1 MKRLD
6 EIRRMAS
13 VFVVALMWVD
23 VALILAKTWFTAEAN
38 TAVLAVGSL
47 VIAGTATALW
57 AVDRVGQTT
66 RFVSGASH
74 AALVALLVYAFTGST
89 LQIDMHMYFFASL
102 AVLAMW
108 VDWRP
113 IATFTAVTAVHHLV
127 LYVAM
132 PAAVF
137 PGESEFTRVILHAV
151 ILLMEAG
158 MLFMITRIVARALN
172 ESETALADSQA
183 ARQQASELSHEAEQ
197 ARAAKERDQQERAA
211 ARADETRQMQAAVAE
226 LATGL
231 NRLAEG
237 DLTVSLSQPFVGE
250 LDRLRVD
257 FNLSVEKLSEILRQ
271 IQGSAISMDESAA
284 EIRSASNDLLKRT
297 EQQAAALVETSG
309 AFEDVAT
316 SVRLASTKAEE
327 ASRIAATASA
337 STSRSRG
344 VVTNAVQAM
353 NRIQDASNEISQI
366 TDLIDGITFQTNL
379 LALNAGVE
387 AARAGEAGRG
397 FAVVASEVRALAQR
411 SAEAAKEIKTLIST
425 SSEHVDNGVKLVGST
440 GEALIRIV
448 AAFSGISNL
457 VGEMAASAQAQATGI
472 AQINVAIN
480 QMDQSTQQNAAMVE
494 QATAASY
501 SLAKEADGMAALV
514 SKFNVGEAASRP
526 QNRRPEPVATLA
538 PRAPQQRPAAFAAQ
552 RSAAL
557 RKPAPEAD
565 ADAWQEF

>member
-23 VALILAKTWFTAEAN
+23 VVLILAKAWFAAEASA
-38 TAVLAVGSL
+38 AVLAIGSL
-47 VIAGTATALW
+47 LVAGTATALW

-113 IATFTAVTAVHHLV
+113 IFAFTAVTAVHHLV
-127 LYVAM
+127 LYVVM

-172 ESETALADSQA
+172 ESETALADSLV
-183 ARQQASELSHEAEQ
+183 ARQQASELSHEAEE
-197 ARAAKERDQQERAA
+197 ARAAKEREQHERAA
-211 ARADETRQMQAAVAE
+211 AKAEETRQMQAAVAE

-231 NRLAEG
+231 KRLADG

-257 FNLSVEKLSEILRQ
+257 FNLSVEKLSEILKQ

-297 EQQAAALVETSG
+297 EQQAASLEETSN

-316 SVRLASTKAEE
+316 SVRLASTKADE

-337 STSRSRG
+337 STTRSRG
-344 VVTNAVQAM
+344 VVTNAVEAM
-353 NRIQDASNEISQI
+353 NRTQEASNEISQI

-387 AARAGEAGRG
+387 AARAGEAGKG
-397 FAVVASEVRALAQR
+397 FAVVAQEVRALAQR
-411 SAEAAKEIKTLIST
+411 ASGAATDIRKLIEKSGTEVDQGVNLVNAAGESLEEISVQVALINDTIGAIAAASRTQAESLGEIK
-425 SSEHVDNGVKLVGST
+425 
-440 GEALIRIV
+440 
-448 AAFSGISNL
+448 
-457 VGEMAASAQAQATGI
+457 ASVN
-472 AQINVAIN
+472 QIDKIT
-480 QMDQSTQQNAAMVE
+480 QMNAAMVE
-494 QATAASY
+494 ENTAVTHR
-501 SLAKEADGMAALV
+501 LA
-514 SKFNVGEAASRP
+514 GEASGLSELVRQFRLGGSRP
-526 QNRRPEPVATLA
+526 VGAGDKD
-538 PRAPQQRPAAFAAQ
+538 RPAPSPAREMMASLSKAFS
-552 RSAAL
+552 RG
-557 RKPAPEAD
+557 
-565 ADAWQEF
+565 

>member
-1 MKRLD
+1 
-6 EIRRMAS
+6 MAS

-23 VALILAKTWFTAEAN
+23 VALILTKAWFAAEAN
-38 TAVLAVGSL
+38 AAVLAAGSL
-47 VIAGTATALW
+47 LIAGTATALW
-57 AVDRVGQTT
+57 AFDRVGQST

-74 AALVALLVYAFTGST
+74 AGLVALLVYAFTGSP

-113 IATFTAVTAVHHLV
+113 IFAFTAVTAVHHLV

-137 PGESEFTRVILHAV
+137 PGESEFTRVLLHAV

-172 ESETALADSQA
+172 ESETALADSLA
-183 ARQQASELSHEAEQ
+183 ARQQASELSREAEE
-197 ARAAKERDQQERAA
+197 ARAAKEREQQQHAA
-211 ARADETRQMQAAVAE
+211 AKAEETRQMHTAVTE
-226 LATGL
+226 LGAGL
-231 NRLAEG
+231 KRLSEG

-250 LDRLRVD
+250 LDRLRID

-284 EIRSASNDLLKRT
+284 EIRAASNDLLKRT
-297 EQQAAALVETSG
+297 EQQAASLVETSS

-316 SVRLASTKAEE
+316 SVRLASAKAEE
-327 ASRIAATASA
+327 ASRIAATASS
-337 STSRSRG
+337 STTRSRG

-387 AARAGEAGRG
+387 AARAGEAGKG
-397 FAVVASEVRALAQR
+397 FAVVAQEVRALAQR
-411 SAEAAKEIKTLIST
+411 ASGAATDIRKLIEKSGAEVGEGVNLVNAAGESLEEISEQVALINDTIGAIATAAKTQAESLGEIK
-425 SSEHVDNGVKLVGST
+425 
-440 GEALIRIV
+440 
-448 AAFSGISNL
+448 
-457 VGEMAASAQAQATGI
+457 ASVN
-472 AQINVAIN
+472 QIDKIT
-480 QMDQSTQQNAAMVE
+480 QMNAAMVE
-494 QATAASY
+494 ENTAVTHR
-501 SLAKEADGMAALV
+501 LA
-514 SKFNVGEAASRP
+514 GEASGLSEMVRQFRLGGSQPA
-526 QNRRPEPVATLA
+526 AA
-538 PRAPQQRPAAFAAQ
+538 GDKARPAPSPAREMLASLSRAFS
-552 RSAAL
+552 RS
-557 RKPAPEAD
+557 
-565 ADAWQEF
+565 

>member
-23 VALILAKTWFTAEAN
+23 VAFILAKAWFAAEASA
-38 TAVLAVGSL
+38 AVLAVGSL
-47 VIAGTATALW
+47 LIAGTATALW

-74 AALVALLVYAFTGST
+74 AALVALLVYAFTGSS

-113 IATFTAVTAVHHLV
+113 IFAFTAVTAVHHLV

-137 PGESEFTRVILHAV
+137 PGESEFSRVLLHAV
-151 ILLMEAG
+151 ILLLEAG

-172 ESETALADSQA
+172 ESETALADSLA
-183 ARQQASELSHEAEQ
+183 ARQQASELSHEAEE
-197 ARAAKERDQQERAA
+197 ARAAKEREQHERAA
-211 ARADETRQMQAAVAE
+211 AKAEETRQMHAAVAE
-226 LATGL
+226 LGSGL
-231 NRLAEG
+231 KRLADG

-271 IQGSAISMDESAA
+271 IQGSANSMDESAT

-297 EQQAAALVETSG
+297 EQQAASLVETSG
-309 AFEDVAT
+309 AFEEVAT
-316 SVRLASTKAEE
+316 SVRLASAKAEE
-327 ASRIAATASA
+327 ASRIAATASS
-337 STSRSRG
+337 STTRSRG
-344 VVTNAVQAM
+344 VVTNAVKAM

-387 AARAGEAGRG
+387 AARAGEAGKG
-397 FAVVASEVRALAQR
+397 FAVVAQEVRALAQR
-411 SAEAAKEIKTLIST
+411 ASGAATDIRKLIEKSGTEVSEGVNLVNAAGESLEEISVQVALINDTIGAIATASKTQAESLGEIK
-425 SSEHVDNGVKLVGST
+425 
-440 GEALIRIV
+440 
-448 AAFSGISNL
+448 
-457 VGEMAASAQAQATGI
+457 ASVN
-472 AQINVAIN
+472 QIDKIT
-480 QMDQSTQQNAAMVE
+480 QMNAAMVE
-494 QATAASY
+494 ENTAVTHR
-501 SLAKEADGMAALV
+501 LA
-514 SKFNVGEAASRP
+514 GEASGLSELVRQFRLGGA
-526 QNRRPEPVATLA
+526 
-538 PRAPQQRPAAFAAQ
+538 RPAGVGSTA
-552 RSAAL
+552 R
-557 RKPAPEAD
+557 PAPSPARD
-565 ADAWQEF
+565 MIASLSKAFSRG

>member
-23 VALILAKTWFTAEAN
+23 VVLILAKAWFAAEASA
-38 TAVLAVGSL
+38 AVLVAGSL
-47 VIAGTATALW
+47 LVAGTATALW

-74 AALVALLVYAFTGST
+74 AALVALLVYAFTGSP

-113 IATFTAVTAVHHLV
+113 IFAFTAVTAVHHLV

-172 ESETALADSQA
+172 ESEAALADSQA
-183 ARQQASELSHEAEQ
+183 ARQQASALAHEAEE
-197 ARAAKERDQQERAA
+197 ARASKERDQHERTAA
-211 ARADETRQMQAAVAE
+211 KAEETRQMQAAVAE

-271 IQGSAISMDESAA
+271 IQGSAISMDESAG

-327 ASRIAATASA
+327 ASRIAATAST

-353 NRIQDASNEISQI
+353 NRIQEASNEISQI

-387 AARAGEAGRG
+387 AARAGEAGKG
-397 FAVVASEVRALAQR
+397 FAVVAQEVRALAQR
-411 SAEAAKEIKTLIST
+411 ASGAATDIRRLIEKSGAEVDQGVNLVNAAGESLEEISVQVALINDTIGAIAAASRTQAESLGEIK
-425 SSEHVDNGVKLVGST
+425 
-440 GEALIRIV
+440 
-448 AAFSGISNL
+448 
-457 VGEMAASAQAQATGI
+457 ASVN
-472 AQINVAIN
+472 QIDKIT
-480 QMDQSTQQNAAMVE
+480 QMNAAMVE
-494 QATAASY
+494 ENTAVTHR
-501 SLAKEADGMAALV
+501 LA
-514 SKFNVGEAASRP
+514 GEASGLSELVRQFRLGGTRPAGAGDASRP
-526 QNRRPEPVATLA
+526 A
-538 PRAPQQRPAAFAAQ
+538 PSPAREMIASLSKAFS
-552 RSAAL
+552 RG
-557 RKPAPEAD
+557 
-565 ADAWQEF
+565 

>member
-1 MKRLD
+1 
-6 EIRRMAS
+6 MAS

-23 VALILAKTWFTAEAN
+23 VALILAKAWFAAEAS
-38 TAVLAVGSL
+38 TTVLVAGSL
-47 VIAGTATALW
+47 LVAGTATALW

-74 AALVALLVYAFTGST
+74 AALVALLVYGFTGSS

-113 IATFTAVTAVHHLV
+113 IFTFTAVTAVHHLV
-127 LYVAM
+127 LYVLM

-137 PGESEFTRVILHAV
+137 PGESEFTRVLLHAV

-172 ESETALADSQA
+172 ESETALADSLAARRQA
-183 ARQQASELSHEAEQ
+183 AELASEAEA
-197 ARAAKERDQQERAA
+197 ARTAKERDQHERAA
-211 ARADETRQMQAAVAE
+211 AKAEETRQMQAAVAE

-231 NRLAEG
+231 KRLADG
-237 DLTVSLSQPFVGE
+237 DLTVNLAQPFVGD
-250 LDRLRVD
+250 LDRLRID

-297 EQQAAALVETSG
+297 EQQAASLEETSN

-337 STSRSRG
+337 STTRSRG
-344 VVTNAVQAM
+344 VVTNAVEAM
-353 NRIQDASNEISQI
+353 NRIQEASNEISQI

-387 AARAGEAGRG
+387 AARAGEAGKG
-397 FAVVASEVRALAQR
+397 FAVVAQEVRALAQR
-411 SAEAAKEIKTLIST
+411 ASGAATDIRKLIEKSGAEVDQGVNLVNAAGESLEEIS
-425 SSEHVDNGVKLVGST
+425 VQV
-440 GEALIRIV
+440 ALINDTIG
-448 AAFSGISNL
+448 AIA
-457 VGEMAASAQAQATGI
+457 AASKTQAESLGAI
-472 AQINVAIN
+472 KASVSQIDKIT
-480 QMDQSTQQNAAMVE
+480 QMNAAMVE
-494 QATAASY
+494 ENTAVTHR
-501 SLAKEADGMAALV
+501 LA
-514 SKFNVGEAASRP
+514 GEASGLSELVR
-526 QNRRPEPVATLA
+526 QFRLGGV
-538 PRAPQQRPAAFAAQ
+538 RPA
-552 RSAAL
+552 SAGGKD
-557 RKPAPEAD
+557 RPAPSPAREMMASLSK
-565 ADAWQEF
+565 AFSRG

>member
-23 VALILAKTWFTAEAN
+23 VAFILAKAWFAAEASA
-38 TAVLAVGSL
+38 AVLAVGSL
-47 VIAGTATALW
+47 LIAGTATALW

-74 AALVALLVYAFTGST
+74 AALVALLVYAFTGSS

-113 IATFTAVTAVHHLV
+113 IFAFTAVTAVHHLV

-137 PGESEFTRVILHAV
+137 PGESEFSRVLLHAV
-151 ILLMEAG
+151 ILLLEAG

-172 ESETALADSQA
+172 ESETALADSLA
-183 ARQQASELSHEAEQ
+183 ARQQASELSHEAEE
-197 ARAAKERDQQERAA
+197 ARAAKEREQHERAA
-211 ARADETRQMQAAVAE
+211 AKAEETRQMHAAVAE
-226 LATGL
+226 LGSGL
-231 NRLAEG
+231 KRLADG

-271 IQGSAISMDESAA
+271 IQGSANSMDESAT

-297 EQQAAALVETSG
+297 EQQAASLVETSG
-309 AFEDVAT
+309 AFEEVAT
-316 SVRLASTKAEE
+316 SVRLASAKAEE
-327 ASRIAATASA
+327 ASRIAATASS
-337 STSRSRG
+337 STTRSRG
-344 VVTNAVQAM
+344 VVTNAVKAM

-387 AARAGEAGRG
+387 AARAGEAGKG
-397 FAVVASEVRALAQR
+397 FAVVAQEVRALAQR
-411 SAEAAKEIKTLIST
+411 ASGAATDIRKLIEKSGTEVSEGVNLVNAAGESLEEISVQVALINDTIGAIATASKTQAESLGEIK
-425 SSEHVDNGVKLVGST
+425 
-440 GEALIRIV
+440 
-448 AAFSGISNL
+448 
-457 VGEMAASAQAQATGI
+457 ASVN
-472 AQINVAIN
+472 QIDKIT
-480 QMDQSTQQNAAMVE
+480 QMNAAMVE
-494 QATAASY
+494 ENTAVTHR
-501 SLAKEADGMAALV
+501 LA
-514 SKFNVGEAASRP
+514 GEASGLSELVRQFRLGGA
-526 QNRRPEPVATLA
+526 
-538 PRAPQQRPAAFAAQ
+538 RPAGVGSTARPTPSPARDMIASLSKAFS
-552 RSAAL
+552 RG
-557 RKPAPEAD
+557 
-565 ADAWQEF
+565 

>member
-1 MKRLD
+1 MKRLG
-6 EIRRMAS
+6 EIRGMAS

-23 VALILAKTWFTAEAN
+23 VALILAKAWFAAEAS
-38 TAVLAVGSL
+38 TTVLVAGSL
-47 VIAGTATALW
+47 LVAGTATALW

-74 AALVALLVYAFTGST
+74 AALVALLVYGFTGSS

-113 IATFTAVTAVHHLV
+113 IFTFTAVTAVHHLV
-127 LYVAM
+127 LYVLM

-137 PGESEFTRVILHAV
+137 PGESEFTRVLLHAV

-172 ESETALADSQA
+172 ESETALADSLAARRQA
-183 ARQQASELSHEAEQ
+183 AELASEAEA
-197 ARAAKERDQQERAA
+197 ARTAKERDQHERAA
-211 ARADETRQMQAAVAE
+211 AKAEETRQMQAAVAE

-231 NRLAEG
+231 KRLADG
-237 DLTVSLSQPFVGE
+237 DLTVNLAQPFVGD
-250 LDRLRVD
+250 LDRLRID

-297 EQQAAALVETSG
+297 EQQAASLEETSN

-337 STSRSRG
+337 STTRSRG
-344 VVTNAVQAM
+344 VVTNAVEAM
-353 NRIQDASNEISQI
+353 NRIQEASNEISQI

-387 AARAGEAGRG
+387 AARAGEAGKG
-397 FAVVASEVRALAQR
+397 FAVVAQEVRALAQR
-411 SAEAAKEIKTLIST
+411 ASGAATDIRKLIEKSGAEVDQGVNLVNAAGESLEEIS
-425 SSEHVDNGVKLVGST
+425 VQV
-440 GEALIRIV
+440 ALINDTIG
-448 AAFSGISNL
+448 AIA
-457 VGEMAASAQAQATGI
+457 AASKTQAESLGAI
-472 AQINVAIN
+472 KASVSQIDKIT
-480 QMDQSTQQNAAMVE
+480 QMNAAMVE
-494 QATAASY
+494 ENTAVTHR
-501 SLAKEADGMAALV
+501 LA
-514 SKFNVGEAASRP
+514 GEASGLSELVR
-526 QNRRPEPVATLA
+526 QFRLGGV
-538 PRAPQQRPAAFAAQ
+538 RPA
-552 RSAAL
+552 SAGGKD
-557 RKPAPEAD
+557 RPAPSPAREMMASLSK
-565 ADAWQEF
+565 AFSRG

>member
-23 VALILAKTWFTAEAN
+23 VALILTKAWFAAEAN
-38 TAVLAVGSL
+38 AAVLAAGSL
-47 VIAGTATALW
+47 LIAGTATALW
-57 AVDRVGQTT
+57 AFDRVGQST

-74 AALVALLVYAFTGST
+74 AGLVALLVYAFTGSP

-113 IATFTAVTAVHHLV
+113 IFAFTAVTAVHHLV

-137 PGESEFTRVILHAV
+137 PGESEFTRVLLHAV

-172 ESETALADSQA
+172 ESETALADSLA
-183 ARQQASELSHEAEQ
+183 ARQQASELSQEAEA
-197 ARAAKERDQQERAA
+197 ARAAKEREQHERAA
-211 ARADETRQMQAAVAE
+211 AKAEETRQMHTAVAE
-226 LATGL
+226 LGAGL
-231 NRLAEG
+231 KRLAEG
-237 DLTVSLSQPFVGE
+237 DLTVSVSPAFVGD
-250 LDRLRVD
+250 LDGLRVD

-284 EIRSASNDLLKRT
+284 EIRSASSDLLKRT
-297 EQQAAALVETSG
+297 EQQAASLVETSS

-316 SVRLASTKAEE
+316 SVRLASAKAEE
-327 ASRIAATASA
+327 ASRIAATASS

-366 TDLIDGITFQTNL
+366 TDLP
-379 LALNAGVE
+379 AKP
-387 AARAGEAGRG
+387 ARVSPSSPRKSGP
-397 FAVVASEVRALAQR
+397 LR
-411 SAEAAKEIKTLIST
+411 S
-425 SSEHVDNGVKLVGST
+425 
-440 GEALIRIV
+440 
-448 AAFSGISNL
+448 
-457 VGEMAASAQAQATGI
+457 
-472 AQINVAIN
+472 
-480 QMDQSTQQNAAMVE
+480 
-494 QATAASY
+494 
-501 SLAKEADGMAALV
+501 
-514 SKFNVGEAASRP
+514 
-526 QNRRPEPVATLA
+526 A
-538 PRAPQQRPAAFAAQ
+538 PRAPRPT
-552 RSAAL
+552 SAS
-557 RKPAPEAD
+557 
-565 ADAWQEF
+565 